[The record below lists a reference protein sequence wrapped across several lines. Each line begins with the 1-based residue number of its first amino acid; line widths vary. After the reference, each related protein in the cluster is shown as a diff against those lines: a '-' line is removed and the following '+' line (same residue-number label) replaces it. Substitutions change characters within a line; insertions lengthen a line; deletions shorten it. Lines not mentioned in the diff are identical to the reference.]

1 MKTTAT
7 RSSLLV
13 AAAFLAGCLTT
24 AVLQVPRARAANGAP
39 MTRWEHWC
47 VDVDGIPRTSDF
59 EKAGAEGFELVS
71 VSFRPPVVQN
81 GNSVGGGAT
90 YLCFK
95 RPR

>member
-1 MKTTAT
+1 MNALRRTPALI
-7 RSSLLV
+7 SL
-13 AAAFLAGCLTT
+13 AFLAGCLTT
-24 AVLQVPRARAANGAP
+24 ALFEVPRARADSVV
-39 MTRWEHWC
+39 RWEHWC
-47 VDVDGIPRTSDF
+47 IDVDGVPKSTDY
-59 EKAGAEGFELVS
+59 EKAGAQGFELVS

>member
-1 MKTTAT
+1 MSQHMKKTPA
-7 RSSLLV
+7 LLV
-13 AAAFLAGCLTT
+13 AAFLAGCVTT
-24 AVLQVPRARAANGAP
+24 ALVSIPRANADAAL
-39 MTRWEHWC
+39 RWEHWC
-47 VDVDGIPRTSDF
+47 VDVDGVPKNSDL

>member
-1 MKTTAT
+1 MNSLKKTPPLILLAFFAGCVTTALFT
-7 RSSLLV
+7 
-13 AAAFLAGCLTT
+13 
-24 AVLQVPRARAANGAP
+24 VPRANADAASL
-39 MTRWEHWC
+39 TRWEHWC
-47 VDVDGIPRTSDF
+47 VDVDGVPKNSDL

-95 RPR
+95 RPK

>member
-1 MKTTAT
+1 MKTAMTKT
-7 RSSLLV
+7 SPLILV
-13 AAAFLAGCLTT
+13 AFIAGCVTT
-24 AVLQVPRARAANGAP
+24 AVLNVPRARADASSL
-39 MTRWEHWC
+39 TRWEHWC
-47 VDVDGIPRTSDF
+47 VDVDGVPKNADL

>member
-1 MKTTAT
+1 MTK
-7 RSSLLV
+7 RGSLLL
-13 AAAFLAGCLTT
+13 AIGFLAGCVTT
-24 AVLQVPRARAANGAP
+24 ALFNVPRAHADTSSV
-39 MTRWEHWC
+39 TRWEHWC
-47 VDVDGIPRTSDF
+47 VDVDGTPKNADL

-71 VSFRPPVVQN
+71 VAFRPPVVQN

>member
-1 MKTTAT
+1 MTKT
-7 RSSLLV
+7 SPFILV
-13 AAAFLAGCLTT
+13 AFIAGCVTT
-24 AVLQVPRARAANGAP
+24 AVLNVPRARADAASF
-39 MTRWEHWC
+39 TRWEHWC
-47 VDVDGIPRTSDF
+47 VDVDGVPRNADL

>member
-1 MKTTAT
+1 MRTPP
-7 RSSLLV
+7 V
-13 AAAFLAGCLTT
+13 IVIAAFLAGCIST
-24 AVLQVPRARAANGAP
+24 ALFNVPRARADA
-39 MTRWEHWC
+39 TTKWEHWC
-47 VDVDGIPRTSDF
+47 VDVDGVPKSTDY

>member
-1 MKTTAT
+1 MTVRTPA
-7 RSSLLV
+7 V
-13 AAAFLAGCLTT
+13 VMVAFLAGCVTT
-24 AVLQVPRARAANGAP
+24 ALVNVPRAHADSASV
-39 MTRWEHWC
+39 TRWEHWC
-47 VDVDGIPRTSDF
+47 VDVDGTPKNADL

-71 VSFRPPVVQN
+71 LAFRPPVVQN

>member
-1 MKTTAT
+1 MKTAMTKT
-7 RSSLLV
+7 SPLILV
-13 AAAFLAGCLTT
+13 AFIAGCVTT
-24 AVLQVPRARAANGAP
+24 AVLSVPRARADASSF
-39 MTRWEHWC
+39 TRWEHWC
-47 VDVDGIPRTSDF
+47 VDVDGVPKNADL

>member
-1 MKTTAT
+1 MTKTPM
-7 RSSLLV
+7 V
-13 AAAFLAGCLTT
+13 VIVAFLAGCVTT
-24 AVLQVPRARAANGAP
+24 ALVQIPRANADSP
-39 MTRWEHWC
+39 SRWEHWC
-47 VDVDGIPRTSDF
+47 VDVDGVPKNADL

>member
-1 MKTTAT
+1 MSKAMNKTPPLILLAFLVGCVTTA
-7 RSSLLV
+7 L
-13 AAAFLAGCLTT
+13 FN
-24 AVLQVPRARAANGAP
+24 VPRARADSANL
-39 MTRWEHWC
+39 TRWEHWC
-47 VDVDGIPRTSDF
+47 VDVDGVPKNADL